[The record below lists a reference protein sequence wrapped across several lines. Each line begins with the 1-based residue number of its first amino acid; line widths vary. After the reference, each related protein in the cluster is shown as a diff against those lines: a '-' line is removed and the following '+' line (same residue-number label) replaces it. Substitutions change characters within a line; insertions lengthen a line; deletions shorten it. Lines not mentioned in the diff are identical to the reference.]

1 MDENVM
7 PNVTEAPVNVA
18 APDLKPVDTMR
29 TRVEGLEREK
39 INLSL
44 QVHILWPSRHHS
56 PNPCFLINDLPLR
69 LPCTSDIPLQVHI
82 LEDKERASKA
92 QFAKLEHKVI
102 LAADLLLLA
111 LPLRFSPFTC
121 TSSYLPPF
129 FLVVYLPRNSH
140 SHDSVRVRLL
150 LPH

>member
-44 QVHILWPSRHHS
+44 QVHIL
-56 PNPCFLINDLPLR
+56 
-69 LPCTSDIPLQVHI
+69 
-82 LEDKERASKA
+82 
-92 QFAKLEHKVI
+92 
-102 LAADLLLLA
+102 
-111 LPLRFSPFTC
+111 
-121 TSSYLPPF
+121 
-129 FLVVYLPRNSH
+129 
-140 SHDSVRVRLL
+140 
-150 LPH
+150 